1 MLVKN
6 VFAETNK
13 TLEPRI
19 KSYKLLHWSRLDMKL
34 RAEILVTFAKGN
46 YEIVFYAF
54 FYGNPK
60 RFLMQ
65 TIENF

>member
-34 RAEILVTFAKGN
+34 RAEILVTFTKGN
-46 YEIVFYAF
+46 KI
-54 FYGNPK
+54 
-60 RFLMQ
+60 
-65 TIENF
+65 TS